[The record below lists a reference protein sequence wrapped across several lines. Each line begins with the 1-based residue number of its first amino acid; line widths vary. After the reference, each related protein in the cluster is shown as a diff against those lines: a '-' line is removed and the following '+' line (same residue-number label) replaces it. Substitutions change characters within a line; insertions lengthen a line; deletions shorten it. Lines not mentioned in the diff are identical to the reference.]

1 MLTVKANG
9 PNRIDLELDGQ
20 LDSDDMAIAL
30 DALLKAAEGIENGR
44 MLYRIHNFQ
53 LPTLAAIGVELS
65 RLPALFSLIGKFKRC
80 AVLADENWLKA
91 ISELEGA
98 LIPGLEVK
106 GFDPNNEMLAEA
118 WLAET

>member
-1 MLTVKANG
+1 VFLICKTRTVGLVDFQGHAS
-9 PNRIDLELDGQ
+9 
-20 LDSDDMAIAL
+20 SD
-30 DALLKAAEGIENGR
+30 R
-44 MLYRIHNFQ
+44 PCFNFQ
-53 LPTLAAIGVELS
+53 LPTLAAIGVESS

-91 ISELEGA
+91 IGELEGD

-118 WLAET
+118 WLAKT